1 MTKILN
7 FPNKIDVNFPSTM
20 EEAQDHVTEVRRTYC
35 DEVGTDAL
43 DAALTV
49 FANYGVQVRP
59 NGTAIKDLVF
69 LEEAIKAILY
79 RNKNVPH
86 PFHEMI
92 EKSIVLPEETEAKIE
107 ELIKDSVD
115 LI

>member
-7 FPNKIDVNFPSTM
+7 FPNKIDVNFPSTA
-20 EEAQDHVTEVRRTYC
+20 EEAQDLITEVRKTYC

-49 FANYGVQVRP
+49 FANYGIQVRP
-59 NGTAIKDLVF
+59 SGTAIKDLVF
-69 LEEAIKAILY
+69 LEEAVKAVLY
-79 RNKNVPH
+79 RNKNIPH

-92 EKSIVLPEETEAKIE
+92 EKSIVLPEDAEAKID

-115 LI
+115 LV

>member
-7 FPNKIDVNFPSTM
+7 FPNISDSNFPSTN
-20 EEAQDHVTEVRRTYC
+20 EEAQEQVNEVRRNYC

-43 DAALTV
+43 DATLTV
-49 FANYGVQVRP
+49 FMNYGIQVRP

-69 LEEAIKAILY
+69 LEEAIKAVLY
-79 RNKNVPH
+79 RNKNIPH

-92 EKSIVLPEETEAKIE
+92 EKAIVLPEETEASIE
-107 ELIKDSVD
+107 QAIKEQNT
-115 LI
+115 LT

>member
-7 FPNKIDVNFPSTM
+7 FPQKTEASFPSTM
-20 EEAQDHVTEVRRTYC
+20 EEAQEQVNEVRKLYC

-49 FANYGVQVRP
+49 FANYGIQVKP

-69 LEEAIKAILY
+69 LEEAVKAVLY
-79 RNKNVPH
+79 RNKNIPH
-86 PFHEMI
+86 PFHDMI

-107 ELIKDSVD
+107 QLIQDSVD
-115 LI
+115 LV